1 MPGVARL
8 PDGRVDPDCPLAVA
22 LGEAIREA
30 NGAAPSQWDAA
41 ISELLPWLAEAR
53 WAEAFIPLAWGDVL
67 DLKPFAPFH
76 YEAWAWW
83 ASIDDERPPAFVGCW
98 FRGAG
103 KSSTFGM
110 MLGLSAL
117 IGLRDYALWVGARE
131 QAIIDK
137 VSSVGA
143 LLAVPRVRAAFPDQ
157 TELYRDAMTGVKQ
170 DWRRG
175 RVATASGFA
184 LDAVGMDQALRGAL
198 RLNRRPGLLLIDD
211 IETSADSEYILARKF
226 DQLSRSVVEAGA
238 DHCATA
244 FIENLISETSIM
256 NGTLTGRLDF
266 LRRRVVSGP
275 WPQIDGLETELEDT
289 PEGPQYSIVGGEPN
303 WEGADLVVSERQMN
317 EAGLTSFL
325 LERQHQTDAVDG
337 VMLPRS
343 SARYVT
349 DPPGGLLVCRA
360 WDLAATE
367 GGGDFTAGALLGW
380 SADEGALY
388 ILDMARGQWGADV
401 VERNVLDLAEAD
413 RGELGRYKV
422 VLEDQPGAAGKAWKL
437 HWERDVLAG
446 FVAEFRPPQGS
457 KVWRADALSAL
468 WRKGRVF
475 LVEGDWN
482 QPLVAEFALF
492 GTDLARHDDQ
502 VDAVS
507 LGFNFLTGRARSSK
521 GSTASAAGLT
531 IGR

>member
-1 MPGVARL
+1 MPGVTRL

-22 LGEAIREA
+22 LGGAIREA
-30 NGAAPSQWDAA
+30 DAAPPSQWDDA

-83 ASIDDERPPAFVGCW
+83 AGIDEDKPPAFVGCW

-117 IGLRDYALWVGARE
+117 VGVRDYALWVGARE
-131 QAIIDK
+131 QAIVDK
-137 VSSVGA
+137 VASVGA
-143 LLAVPRVRAAFPDQ
+143 LLAAPRVQAAFPEQ
-157 TELYRDAMTGVKQ
+157 TELYRDSMTGQKQ

-238 DHCATA
+238 DNCATA
-244 FIENLISETSIM
+244 FIENLISDASIM
-256 NGTLTGRLDF
+256 SGVLSGRLDI

-275 WPQIDGLETELEDT
+275 WPQIIGLETELTQT
-289 PEGPQYSIVGGEPN
+289 PEGPQYEITAGRET
-303 WEGADLVVSERQMN
+303 WEGAGITVSEAQMN

-325 LERQHQTDAVDG
+325 MERQHEVDAVDG
-337 VMLPRS
+337 VMLPREM
-343 SARYVT
+343 AQYV
-349 DPPGGLLVCRA
+349 DAPAGDVIVCRA

-367 GGGDFTAGALLGW
+367 GGGDYTVGALLGW
-380 SADEGALY
+380 SPGEGALY
-388 ILDMARGQWGADV
+388 VMDVGRGQWGADR
-401 VERNVLDLAEAD
+401 VEANAADLAHVD
-413 RGELGRYKV
+413 RETYGKYRV
-422 VLEDQPGAAGKAWKL
+422 VIEDQPGAAGKAWKA

-446 FVAEFRPPQGS
+446 FVVEFRPPQGS
-457 KVWRADALSAL
+457 KEWRADGLSAL
-468 WRKGRVF
+468 WRKG
-475 LVEGDWN
+475 LVRLVRGEWN
-482 QPLVAEFALF
+482 QALVSEFALF
-492 GTDLARHDDQ
+492 GTPLARHDDQ
-502 VDAVS
+502 VDAVA
-507 LGFNFLTGRARSSK
+507 LGFNFLTGRARRGR
-521 GSTASAAGLT
+521 GSVATAAART
-531 IGR
+531 IG